1 MGPVPEEEQLYLHTA
16 RGCKHPLV
24 TFKNGG
30 GWHEC
35 PDCGEYTEQF
45 LPSDPRLRERLGED
59 VADDLPRVSRR
70 KHTSTP
76 TLPAEEIYEKPV
88 TRQAARNRR
97 RIAKSERAT
106 MTMYT
111 KDGWMTARRPH
122 ATGYETV

>member
-1 MGPVPEEEQLYLHTA
+1 MQ
-16 RGCKHPLV
+16 
-24 TFKNGG
+24 
-30 GWHEC
+30 
-35 PDCGEYTEQF
+35 YTEQF

-59 VADDLPRVSRR
+59 VADDLPRVSRQ